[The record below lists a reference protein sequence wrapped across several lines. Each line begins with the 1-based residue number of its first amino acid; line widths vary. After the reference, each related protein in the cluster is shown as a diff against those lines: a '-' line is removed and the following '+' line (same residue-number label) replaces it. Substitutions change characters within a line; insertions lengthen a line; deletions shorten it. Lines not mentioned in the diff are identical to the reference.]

1 MKARIMFFF
10 IIVTALFYKTYLNA
24 SEEITIYTVNGSF
37 LSIPVYINEQDDSR
51 GIALT
56 TSFNHQV
63 LQPIGGSLEETIL
76 ENDYKIE
83 SGLQSEGKLSIGVYP
98 FKDKYPVNAV
108 MCYLHF
114 QATGAPG
121 LSTSLQFT
129 TFESNNDAVLIPENG
144 GVRINGK
151 NWKKMNIS
159 CKKIDLSCVI
169 ALLQILTGMDSN
181 NLFIDMNHDQ
191 KTGVEDVCYLLIFLS
206 DFK

>member
-1 MKARIMFFF
+1 MVTTLFHTTTLKA
-10 IIVTALFYKTYLNA
+10 
-24 SEEITIYTVNGSF
+24 SDEITLYTINGSF
-37 LSIPVYINEQDDSR
+37 LTIPVHINEQEDSR

-63 LQPIGGSLEETIL
+63 LQPIGGSLSGSIL

-83 SGLQSEGKLSIGVYP
+83 SGLHSEGKLSIGVYP
-98 FKDKYPVNAV
+98 FKDKYPINAV
-108 MCYLHF
+108 MCYLQF
-114 QATGAPG
+114 QTTGAPG

-129 TFESNNDAVLIPENG
+129 KFESNNDAVLIPENG
-144 GVRINGK
+144 GFRINGK

-169 ALLQILTGMDSN
+169 ALLKIMTGMESD

-191 KTGVEDVCYLLIFLS
+191 KTGVEDVCYLLHFLS
-206 DFK
+206 NFK